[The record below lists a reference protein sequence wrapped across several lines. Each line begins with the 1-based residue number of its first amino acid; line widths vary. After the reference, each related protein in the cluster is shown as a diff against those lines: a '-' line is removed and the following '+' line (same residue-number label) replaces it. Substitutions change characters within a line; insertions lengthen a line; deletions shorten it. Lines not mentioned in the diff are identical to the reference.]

1 MGTESGFRRAI
12 PEASSNRPAPPAG
25 SDAGDGAG
33 RARAIPDNKRQRYK
47 RQRTLRAHIPRHDRR
62 GNKRRLASSPGYL
75 KMNPVMREGVEM
87 IAHKI
92 ARCCAGDPYEPDHWL
107 DIQGYAALVHARVA
121 KPVNTIEDDIKSMAS
136 RHDAGSRDPVFGYAT
151 GETQ

>member
-1 MGTESGFRRAI
+1 MRKSVDDVLKQRQQTHGEY
-12 PEASSNRPAPPAG
+12 
-25 SDAGDGAG
+25 SDHALFAQNLKDII
-33 RARAIPDNKRQRYK
+33 R
-47 RQRTLRAHIPRHDRR
+47 
-62 GNKRRLASSPGYL
+62 SSPGYL

-136 RHDAGSRDPVFGYAT
+136 RHDANPREPVIGYAT

>member
-1 MGTESGFRRAI
+1 MGATSQALKRAMHDGRNWERLTDG
-12 PEASSNRPAPPAG
+12 EAEA
-25 SDAGDGAG
+25 
-33 RARAIPDNKRQRYK
+33 
-47 RQRTLRAHIPRHDRR
+47 L
-62 GNKRRLASSPGYL
+62 
-75 KMNPVMREGVEM
+75 EM